1 MRGLTASKYCK
12 TFATSGA
19 ASLSSLPE
27 DALILLDSAP
37 IIYFLEGHPEF
48 GARFQRLFEQHAQG
62 AVRFAVSTITVAE
75 VLAGPLSTG
84 DEALV
89 RRYRGILE
97 SWQVV
102 PLDAGIAESAARV
115 RASFRLKIA
124 DAVQVASALSINAE
138 ALVTNDRD
146 FNNVR
151 SLRVIS

>member
-1 MRGLTASKYCK
+1 MEPLDL
-12 TFATSGA
+12 SG
-19 ASLSSLPE
+19 LPE

-37 IIYFLEGHPEF
+37 IIYFLEDHPKF
-48 GARFQRLFEQHAQG
+48 GPRFHRLFEEHAKG
-62 AVRFAVSTITVAE
+62 RVRFAVSTITIAE
-75 VLAGPLSTG
+75 VLAGPLSVG

-102 PLDAGIAESAARV
+102 ALDTEIAESAARI

-124 DAVQVASALSINAE
+124 DAVQVACALAINAD
-138 ALVTNDRD
+138 ALVTHDRD
-146 FNNVR
+146 FSNVR

>member
-1 MRGLTASKYCK
+1 MEPLDL
-12 TFATSGA
+12 SG
-19 ASLSSLPE
+19 LPE

-37 IIYFLEGHPEF
+37 IIYFLEDHPKF
-48 GARFQRLFEQHAQG
+48 GPRFHRLFEEHAKG
-62 AVRFAVSTITVAE
+62 VVRFAVSTITIAE
-75 VLAGPLSTG
+75 VLAGPLSVG

-102 PLDAGIAESAARV
+102 ALDAEIAESAARV

-124 DAVQVASALSINAE
+124 DAVQVASALAIGAD
-138 ALVTNDRD
+138 ALVTHDRD
-146 FNNVR
+146 FSNVR